1 MLHDGGGLLRRAAL
15 GQRLAQEG
23 ERERG
28 RLFHVEREFE
38 RAVLD
43 ADGGV
48 RQIIIGHVRKDAG
61 FHVVAGLAQLAYLII
76 DLLHLV
82 VNLHPALNQSR

>member
-1 MLHDGGGLLRRAAL
+1 MLYILGSRASDFGHQFCGGVAFGANVLHDGGGLLRRAAL

-43 ADGGV
+43 ADGGM
-48 RQIIIGHVRKDAG
+48 RQIIIGHVR
-61 FHVVAGLAQLAYLII
+61 
-76 DLLHLV
+76 
-82 VNLHPALNQSR
+82 